1 MWRQGWWARG
11 RVPGGYD
18 GTGLPLGRAR
28 NGRARVRRQ
37 YTCTV
42 YRVAWR
48 TYVCYM
54 YARSSGPTGR
64 SGGDIG

>member
-1 MWRQGWWARG
+1 MVGAGACAG
-11 RVPGGYD
+11 RVRRNRAI
-18 GTGLPLGRAR
+18 PLGRAR
-28 NGRARVRRQ
+28 NGRARVCRQ

-48 TYVCYM
+48 MYVCYM

-64 SGGDIG
+64 SAVTSANAL